1 MNAANEAAV
10 AAYLQDKIRFYD
22 IPEVISAVM
31 ATTSFVQQPSVEDV
45 FATHEEAY
53 TQAQR
58 RIAAL

>member
-1 MNAANEAAV
+1 
-10 AAYLQDKIRFYD
+10 
-22 IPEVISAVM
+22 M